1 MTRRRYYLVA
11 DTPESRPCSNYLRD
25 RYREAPALYLRGDP
39 EKPYVSSNCEMPPI
53 EPGLMVGIGESD
65 AARRTKQYRSHL
77 IGLKLFR
84 QMREENKSRPGAPQ
98 AAKGGHPSPAPPLP
112 MRPDRQTER
121 PRGTDLRSPGPF
133 TALQPL
139 LAQKPDIL
147 AVEGEHP
154 VFPLQPGGDLAGVA
168 AAYLVHGQVGGD
180 HRPLVGHQAGVD

>member
-84 QMREENKSRPGAPQ
+84 QIGEENKSRRAHR
-98 AAKGGHPSPAPPLP
+98 K
-112 MRPDRQTER
+112 R
-121 PRGTDLRSPGPF
+121 PRGGHHPRSAAPHATGSAKQSGPGERTCVPRGLLRRYSRCLRKSRISSP
-133 TALQPL
+133 
-139 LAQKPDIL
+139 
-147 AVEGEHP
+147 
-154 VFPLQPGGDLAGVA
+154 
-168 AAYLVHGQVGGD
+168 
-180 HRPLVGHQAGVD
+180 

>member
-84 QMREENKSRPGAPQ
+84 QMPGGEQVPTGRTASGQGGATHPPLRRSPCDRIGKQSGPGERTCVPRGLLRRYSRCLRKSRIS
-98 AAKGGHPSPAPPLP
+98 SP
-112 MRPDRQTER
+112 
-121 PRGTDLRSPGPF
+121 
-133 TALQPL
+133 
-139 LAQKPDIL
+139 
-147 AVEGEHP
+147 
-154 VFPLQPGGDLAGVA
+154 
-168 AAYLVHGQVGGD
+168 
-180 HRPLVGHQAGVD
+180 

>member
-98 AAKGGHPSPAPPLP
+98 AAKGGPPIPRSAAPHATGSANRAAPGNGPAF
-112 MRPDRQTER
+112 
-121 PRGTDLRSPGPF
+121 PGAF
-133 TALQPL
+133 Y
-139 LAQKPDIL
+139 
-147 AVEGEHP
+147 
-154 VFPLQPGGDLAGVA
+154 GVTA
-168 AAYLVHGQVGGD
+168 AACAK
-180 HRPLVGHQAGVD
+180 AGYPRRRR